1 MNYVIKASFVVSF
14 LLKGSGIFKGKKFET
29 SFSFDAKFVRSLT
42 DLYVFTI
49 YDPYLMCNIIQDQNW
64 SNCYPAQIRIRQFKP
79 NCESLVLILYN
90 GILNS
95 NSGAIGKNS
104 DR

>member
-14 LLKGSGIFKGKKFET
+14 LLKGNGIFKDRKFET

-49 YDPYLMCNIIQDQNW
+49 YDPYSICNIIQDQNCYDFVW
-64 SNCYPAQIRIRQFKP
+64 EKKKNCVF
-79 NCESLVLILYN
+79 
-90 GILNS
+90 
-95 NSGAIGKNS
+95 IGHDDNYDDDYQS
-104 DR
+104 

>member
-14 LLKGSGIFKGKKFET
+14 LLKGNGIFKDRKFET

-49 YDPYLMCNIIQDQNW
+49 YDPYSICNIIQDQNW
-64 SNCYPAQIRIRQFKP
+64 SNCNLAQIRIRQFQP

-90 GILNS
+90 GIFNEFWR
-95 NSGAIGKNS
+95 NW
-104 DR
+104 